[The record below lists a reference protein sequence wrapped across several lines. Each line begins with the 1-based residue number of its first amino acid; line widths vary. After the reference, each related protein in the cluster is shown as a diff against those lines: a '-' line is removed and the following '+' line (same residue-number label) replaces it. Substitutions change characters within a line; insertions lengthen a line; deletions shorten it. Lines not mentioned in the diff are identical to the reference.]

1 MKAPAG
7 VRSASDAALRSRFSF
22 FLFFFTGPFPTA
34 GKGLR
39 FRVQGLGFR
48 ASGVGLG
55 LMASGSR
62 AQGFNWGCIL
72 ETWKA

>member
-7 VRSASDAALRSRFSF
+7 VRSASNAALRSRFRF
-22 FLFFFTGPFPTA
+22 FFFFTGPFPTA

-48 ASGVGLG
+48 ALG
-55 LMASGSR
+55 CRVR
-62 AQGFNWGCIL
+62 AQGVGC
-72 ETWKA
+72 TGPGV